1 MSKRTAVI
9 WSATWMSLT
18 LFLSPIAIGSES
30 ATQSQALMTVSGL
43 SDQLDA
49 LPNAVRSSFDQL
61 LISDGVA
68 EPFETDDVP
77 QLKQAVAS
85 TFNAEALQR
94 SILDEFDASLSDK
107 DRAQLIHFYST
118 DTGAELRKAESDNSI
133 LKNTERFDVWN
144 EAIGWQGVNPER
156 QELIKA
162 LEISMQAAQGA
173 VDAMIGMQIAM
184 QVSLTPILPTAEQL
198 SPLQL
203 HTIAEQLRPELT
215 ELYYKSS
222 LETLAFVFQDQSREA
237 LQAYSDIL
245 NTQAGQRYANA
256 VNDGLSRGLF
266 NSAEQLGLLLQ
277 DIVAARLGQGA

>member
-30 ATQSQALMTVSGL
+30 ATQSQSLLTVSGL
-43 SDQLDA
+43 ADQLDA
-49 LPNAVRSSFDQL
+49 FPNAVRSSFDQL

-68 EPFETDDVP
+68 EPFESDDIP
-77 QLKQAVAS
+77 QLKKAVAS
-85 TFNAEALQR
+85 TFNSKALQS
-94 SILDEFDASLSDK
+94 SILEEFDATLSHE

-118 DTGAELRKAESDNSI
+118 DIGTALRKAESGNSI
-133 LKNTERFDVWN
+133 LKNAERFNVWN
-144 EAIGWQGVNPER
+144 EAIGWQGVKPER
-156 QELIKA
+156 QEQIKA

-203 HTIAEQLRPELT
+203 HSIAEQLRPELT

-245 NTQAGQRYANA
+245 DTDAGQRYATA

-266 NSAEQLGLLLQ
+266 ISAEQLGLLLQ
-277 DIVAARLGQGA
+277 DIAAVRLGQGA